1 MSGFLLDTNI
11 PSELIKPIPDVRVA
25 GWVGAQDNASLY
37 LIVVSVGELRRGLL
51 CFPEA
56 NGERGWNSGLNST
69 SFRCLPTESCR

>member
-11 PSELIKPIPDVRVA
+11 PSELTKPTPDVRVT
-25 GWVGAQDNASLY
+25 GWVAAQ
-37 LIVVSVGELRRGLL
+37 RGLL

-69 SFRCLPTESCR
+69 SFRCLPAESCR